1 MVNTFWRGDTT
12 KVILLQVLVA
22 NSLLHFSSV
31 TGDAAKCNTK
41 SSKYNYYPGLFL
53 L

>member
-22 NSLLHFSSV
+22 NSLLQSV
-31 TGDAAKCNTK
+31 TGDAATCNTK
-41 SSKYNYYPGLFL
+41 SGKYYYYPGLFHL
-53 L
+53 